1 MGRCG
6 VSQQE
11 DVCWKGLTEARF
23 VVGDLGQF
31 KEVAFFYG
39 LDAVGMNGNSM
50 SEYLNFDLDAIKNGI
65 KLTL

>member
-11 DVCWKGLTEARF
+11 DVCWKGLTVARF

-31 KEVAFFYG
+31 NKVAFFYD
-39 LDAVGMNGNSM
+39 LDAVGMSGNSM
-50 SEYLNFDLDAIKNGI
+50 SEHLP
-65 KLTL
+65 

>member
-11 DVCWKGLTEARF
+11 DVCWKGLTVARF

-31 KEVAFFYG
+31 NKVAFFYD
-39 LDAVGMNGNSM
+39 LDAVGMSGNSM
-50 SEYLNFDLDAIKNGI
+50 SDLDAIKNGI

>member
-11 DVCWKGLTEARF
+11 DVCWKGLTVARF

-31 KEVAFFYG
+31 NKVAFFYD
-39 LDAVGMNGNSM
+39 LDAVGMSGNSM
-50 SEYLNFDLDAIKNGI
+50 SEHLNFDLDAIQNGI

>member
-11 DVCWKGLTEARF
+11 DVCWKGLTVARF

-31 KEVAFFYG
+31 NKVTFFYD
-39 LDAVGMNGNSM
+39 LDAVGMSGNSM
-50 SEYLNFDLDAIKNGI
+50 SEHLNFDLDAIKNGI